1 VPTTPPDIPAPGPP
15 RFDDAAGAWLLT
27 RYADVLAALHHPLL
41 TAGAAWGG
49 TDLDRAVHL
58 NFRSQSAAA
67 AAGMLDERLSQMAL
81 LADGMAGTLPQDRPV
96 DLAGELAQPWSL
108 QLACSLSGPSGGA
121 QRMAALSAGIF
132 AAAAE
137 PLDAALRA
145 RAEQST
151 LELAAMFS
159 GPLAAF
165 HLQAFIA
172 LSQTLPCFLAN
183 AWLALLHDPENAAL
197 LGGQPQLM
205 PAAIEELLRHSGPA
219 RAQFRRATADVELG
233 GAIIPGG
240 SRVALMLAAAN
251 RDPQHFSRPDTLDFH
266 RPAPRHLAFGDGRH
280 ACIGAPVV
288 RAAAAAATAAFI
300 RHFAGARLAR
310 PVEWRGGFAICAPAS
325 LFVSRQSPDPGSERA
340 R

>member
-1 VPTTPPDIPAPGPP
+1 MLTTPPDIPAPGPP
-15 RFDDAAGAWLLT
+15 RHDAAVEAWLLT
-27 RYADVLAALHHPLL
+27 RYADVLAALRHPLL
-41 TAGAAWGG
+41 TAGAARGG

-58 NFRSQSAAA
+58 NFRAQSTAAA
-67 AAGMLDERLSQMAL
+67 SGMLDERISRMAA
-81 LADGMAGTLPQDRPV
+81 LAGSMAETLPQDRPV
-96 DLAGELAQPWSL
+96 DLVSELAQPWSL
-108 QLACSLSGPSGGA
+108 QLACSLSCSDGGA
-121 QRMAALSAGIF
+121 QRMAALSADIF
-132 AAAAE
+132 ASAAE
-137 PLDAALRA
+137 PLDAALQA

-151 LELAAMFS
+151 LELAATFS

-183 AWLALLHDPENAAL
+183 AWLALLHDPEQAAL
-197 LGGQPQLM
+197 LHGEPQLM

-219 RAQFRRATADVELG
+219 RAQFRRATGDVELG
-233 GAIIPGG
+233 GATIPGG

-251 RDPQHFSRPDTLDFH
+251 RDPQHFSRPDILDFH
-266 RPAPRHLAFGDGRH
+266 RPAPRHLAFGEGRH
-280 ACIGAPVV
+280 SCIGAPVV

-325 LFVSRQSPDPGSERA
+325 LFVSR
-340 R
+340 